1 MENLS
6 RKGHRQRVKESY
18 LKNSFDA
25 MPDHNILELILFY
38 AIPQKD
44 VKPIAYNLIN
54 HFGSLEN
61 VLNADVSELIQVDGI
76 QEHSAILL
84 TLFRDVHRRLNQQK
98 ADVQYRTFEQ
108 LMDFA
113 SMKLKDYQTETV
125 LIVTFDNAK
134 SIINTHILTGGE
146 VNSAVL
152 NKKDVAQFVIR
163 DNASSVVVAHNH
175 PSGSAVPSA
184 ADIDATI
191 SLSQFLRQINIA
203 LLDHIVVGGDG
214 TVQSIKGDLR
224 YAKYFDN

>member
-84 TLFRDVHRRLNQQK
+84 TLFRNVNRRLNQQK

-113 SMKLKDYQTETV
+113 SMKLKDYQTEAI

-175 PSGSAVPSA
+175 PNGSAVPSA

>member
-84 TLFRDVHRRLNQQK
+84 TLFRNVHRRLNQQK

-113 SMKLKDYQTETV
+113 LMKLKDYQTETV

>member
-44 VKPIAYNLIN
+44 VKPIAYSLIN

>member
-113 SMKLKDYQTETV
+113 LMKLKDYQTETV

>member
-44 VKPIAYNLIN
+44 VKPIAYSLIN

-113 SMKLKDYQTETV
+113 SMKLKDYQTEAI

-224 YAKYFDN
+224 YAKYFDK

>member
-84 TLFRDVHRRLNQQK
+84 TLFRNVHRRLNQQK

-146 VNSAVL
+146 VNSAIL

>member
-84 TLFRDVHRRLNQQK
+84 TLFRNVHRRLNQQK

-113 SMKLKDYQTETV
+113 
-125 LIVTFDNAK
+125 
-134 SIINTHILTGGE
+134 
-146 VNSAVL
+146 
-152 NKKDVAQFVIR
+152 
-163 DNASSVVVAHNH
+163 
-175 PSGSAVPSA
+175 
-184 ADIDATI
+184 
-191 SLSQFLRQINIA
+191 
-203 LLDHIVVGGDG
+203 
-214 TVQSIKGDLR
+214 
-224 YAKYFDN
+224 

>member
-84 TLFRDVHRRLNQQK
+84 TLFRNVHRRLNQQK

-175 PSGSAVPSA
+175 PNGSAVPSA